1 MKRGPN
7 LWRRRALGASRREH
21 GVESSIAE
29 RQSAS
34 GSRRAALKAESAIPA
49 ICLALSLLNQP
60 LPSPAATITNY
71 LNAYG
76 WLQYALAVNAGDTA
90 QGGQEHKLVPVSYY
104 L

>member
-1 MKRGPN
+1 
-7 LWRRRALGASRREH
+7 
-21 GVESSIAE
+21 VESSIAE

-34 GSRRAALKAESAIPA
+34 GNRCTALKAESAIPA

-76 WLQYALAVNAGDTA
+76 WLQYALIVNAGDTVWWVN
-90 QGGQEHKLVPVSYY
+90 QQDPFYY
-104 L
+104 GTNYFSPHGKASCSFAAM